1 MLHGTG
7 MKYYLP
13 IHECHKF
20 KPNVGNLFIH
30 GAYGYCMDIYYNIY
44 IYTYVQ
50 YISGVSTGM
59 DITNTLDAVDGFKH
73 EPMKPGSCLQNKWNK
88 NMSFSIPIV
97 PTPLNKT

>member
-1 MLHGTG
+1 
-7 MKYYLP
+7 
-13 IHECHKF
+13 
-20 KPNVGNLFIH
+20 
-30 GAYGYCMDIYYNIY
+30 
-44 IYTYVQ
+44 
-50 YISGVSTGM
+50 M

>member
-44 IYTYVQ
+44 IYIHMYN
-50 YISGVSTGM
+50 ISVGYQQVWTSPILLMLLMVS
-59 DITNTLDAVDGFKH
+59 
-73 EPMKPGSCLQNKWNK
+73 
-88 NMSFSIPIV
+88 NM
-97 PTPLNKT
+97 NQ